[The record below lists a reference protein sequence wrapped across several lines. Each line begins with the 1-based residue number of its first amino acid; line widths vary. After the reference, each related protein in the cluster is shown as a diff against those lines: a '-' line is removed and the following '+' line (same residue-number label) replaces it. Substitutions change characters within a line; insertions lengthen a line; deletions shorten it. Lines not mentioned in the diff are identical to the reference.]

1 MEGSSMNQQ
10 RLVRSVVVLF
20 VLFVTASASGKT
32 KGRILIRPLNSG
44 TVVTLMGDDIRFRAE
59 VLKVA
64 KVKLHQGN
72 LEVFVPSEVPL
83 ELVEADNKAS
93 ITLGEDGE
101 ITVHVPVYED
111 WDVVFLIE
119 KEPAPAEP
127 PAADPFAKEPPVA
140 EPPQ

>member
-1 MEGSSMNQQ
+1 MNQQ

>member
-1 MEGSSMNQQ
+1 MNQQ

-93 ITLGEDGE
+93 ITMGEDGE